1 MQAQDT
7 QTRDTLKTLVPD
19 QANAKVGVVDMD
31 GVLRGKYLSS
41 AKFAKALDDGFG
53 FCDVVLGWDSADE
66 LYDNTTYTG
75 WHTAYPDAHV
85 RLLPETA
92 RVMPMEAGMP
102 FVLGEFSGSAERVC
116 PRATLRRVVERAAN
130 LGYQVNAGSEFEFF
144 LFSETPDSVRD
155 KHYRGL
161 DPLTPGMFG
170 YSVLRSGVHAELYHD
185 LLDLCRAMDFELEG
199 LHTETGPGVLEAAIA
214 YDDALAA
221 ADKAVLFKTFT
232 KIWAQR
238 NDLIA
243 TFMAKWSNNY
253 PGQSGHLHLSLENNS
268 GQSAFHDAKAD
279 SNVSELMRWFIG
291 GQQSLMP
298 ELLAMVAPTVNS
310 YRRLVPGM
318 WAPTSATWG
327 IDNRTCALRV
337 IPGSAT
343 SQRVEY
349 RVAAAD
355 INPYIAMAAAIGSG
369 LWGIENK
376 IEPSEPVT
384 GNAYEKRLPTKLS
397 LPSSLGEA
405 ATRLAKSKAASELFG
420 AEFVQHY
427 CASRHWEA
435 RQFDQAVTNWELERY
450 FEII

>member
-1 MQAQDT
+1 MKTIDE
-7 QTRDTLKTLVPD
+7 LKALVTSD
-19 QANAKVGVVDMD
+19 ANAKVGVVDMD

-92 RVMPMEAGMP
+92 RAMPMEAGMP
-102 FVLGEFSGSAERVC
+102 FVLGEFTRDAARVC
-116 PRATLRRVVERAAN
+116 PRATLRRVIERASD

-144 LFSETPDSVRD
+144 LFNESPNSIRD
-155 KHYRGL
+155 KNYREL
-161 DPLTPGMFG
+161 EPLTPGMFG
-170 YSVLRSGVHAELYHD
+170 YSVLRSGVNAELYHD
-185 LLDLCRAMDFELEG
+185 LLDLCREMDFELEG

-221 ADKAVLFKTFT
+221 ADKAALFKTFT

-238 NDLIA
+238 NDLMA
-243 TFMAKWSNNY
+243 TFMAKWSNEY
-253 PGQSGHLHLSLENNS
+253 PGQSGHLHLSLVDNAGRN
-268 GQSAFHDAKAD
+268 AFYDASD
-279 SNVSELMRWFIG
+279 SNGMSDIMRWFVG
-291 GQQSLMP
+291 GQQALMP
-298 ELLAMVAPTVNS
+298 EVLAMVAPTVNS
-310 YRRLVPGM
+310 YSRLVPGM

-337 IPGSAT
+337 IEGSDS

-355 INPYIAMAAAIGSG
+355 INPYLALAAAIGSG
-369 LWGIENK
+369 IWGIENK
-376 IEPSEPVT
+376 IEPDAPVS
-384 GNAYEKRLPTKLS
+384 GNAYEKRLPARLKL
-397 LPSSLGEA
+397 PASLGEA
-405 ATRLAKSKAASELFG
+405 TRNLARSKAGASLFG
-420 AEFVQHY
+420 GEFIQHY
-427 CASRHWEA
+427 CASREWEA
-435 RQFDQAVTNWELERY
+435 RQFDQAVTSWELERY